1 MGVQEKNEGTLS
13 NGSIAAA
20 NNFLPKDGAQLDPL
34 MRVSSI
40 SSNSNENA
48 LKVRK
53 PYTIS
58 KQREKWTEEEH
69 QRFLE
74 ALKLYGRGWRQIKE
88 HVGTKTAV
96 QIRSHAQK
104 FFSKVVRESSGSN
117 ENSINPIEIPP
128 PRPKRKPVHPY
139 PRKAVDSIK
148 AISVAREPKRSP
160 SPNLSAAEKE
170 TQSPTSVLT
179 AFSSDDQISAVSEQH
194 NRCPSP
200 ISQTVDMQSAR
211 ISSVRKGE
219 LYLSSKSNGG
229 EEKGMLS
236 LESSS
241 ERFSE
246 DSLTMKF
253 KSGSVYKKVDNK
265 LHSPVRSIKLFGRT
279 VMVTGDKQPPGHDFE
294 VTKSLAFDGDS
305 KNTCQAYAEKPV
317 QILPSKHVDV
327 NLALGMDNNGDWN
340 MSPGG
345 APTNTLGNQD
355 KSVPYMKAMPNA
367 PQTCWSLCQ
376 NVPYFYLAPSD
387 QTSTGTCTD
396 HVMEERIQD
405 DNSLESSCADSC
417 SGSPSKNE
425 NENQSPEVKCQ
436 EPCLVGRG
444 NANES
449 KKGFVPYKR
458 CLAQRDTSSAL
469 IVSEERE
476 GRRARVC
483 L

>member
-1 MGVQEKNEGTLS
+1 
-13 NGSIAAA
+13 
-20 NNFLPKDGAQLDPL
+20 
-34 MRVSSI
+34 MRVSSL
-40 SSNSNENA
+40 SSYGNENA

-117 ENSINPIEIPP
+117 ESSINPIEIPP
-128 PRPKRKPVHPY
+128 PRPKRKPLHPY
-139 PRKAVDSIK
+139 PRKAVDSLK
-148 AISVAREPKRSP
+148 AISVARESERSP
-160 SPNLSAAEKE
+160 SPNLSLAEKE
-170 TQSPTSVLT
+170 THSPTSVLT

-200 ISQTVDMQSAR
+200 ISQAVDMQPTRLSP
-211 ISSVRKGE
+211 VRKGE
-219 LYLSSKSNGG
+219 LYLPSKSNVG

-236 LESSS
+236 LESTSGQ
-241 ERFSE
+241 FPE
-246 DSLTMKF
+246 DFLTLKF
-253 KSGSVYKKVDNK
+253 KPGSASKKVDNK
-265 LHSPVRSIKLFGRT
+265 LHSPVKSIKLFGRT
-279 VMVTGDKQPPGHDFE
+279 VMVTNDKQPSLLDFE
-294 VTKSLAFDGDS
+294 VTETLTFEGDS
-305 KNTCQAYAEKPV
+305 KRECKVSAENSV
-317 QILPSKHVDV
+317 EMLPSKHMDV
-327 NLALGMDNNGDWN
+327 SLALGMDNNGDLN
-340 MSPGG
+340 MPPGG
-345 APTNTLGNQD
+345 APTLTLGNQD
-355 KSVPYMKAMPNA
+355 KSVPYVKAFPNA
-367 PQTCWSLCQ
+367 PQTCWSLYQ

-387 QTSTGTCTD
+387 QTSTGTSTD
-396 HVMEERIQD
+396 HIMEERIQN
-405 DNSLESSCADSC
+405 DNSQESSFADSC
-417 SGSPSKNE
+417 SGSPRKDKNE
-425 NENQSPEVKCQ
+425 TQSPEVECQ

-476 GRRARVC
+476 SRRARVC
-483 L
+483 S

>member
-13 NGSIAAA
+13 NGSNAA
-20 NNFLPKDGAQLDPL
+20 NNCLSNDGAQSDPL
-34 MRVSSI
+34 MRVSSL
-40 SSNSNENA
+40 SSYGNENA

-117 ENSINPIEIPP
+117 ESSINPIEIPP
-128 PRPKRKPVHPY
+128 PRPKRKPLHPY
-139 PRKAVDSIK
+139 PRKAVDSLK
-148 AISVAREPKRSP
+148 AISVARESERSP
-160 SPNLSAAEKE
+160 SPNLSLAEKE

-200 ISQTVDMQSAR
+200 ISQAVDMQSTR
-211 ISSVRKGE
+211 RSPIRKGE
-219 LYLSSKSNGG
+219 LYLPSKSNGG

-241 ERFSE
+241 GRFPE
-246 DSLTMKF
+246 DFLTLKF
-253 KSGSVYKKVDNK
+253 KPGCKEADNK

-279 VMVTGDKQPPGHDFE
+279 VMVTDDKQPSPHDFE
-294 VTKSLAFDGDS
+294 VIKSLAFDGDS
-305 KNTCQAYAEKPV
+305 KNNCKGYAEKPV
-317 QILPSKHVDV
+317 QMLSSKHMDV
-327 NLALGMDNNGDWN
+327 SLALGMDNNGDWN
-340 MSPGG
+340 MSTGG
-345 APTNTLGNQD
+345 APTLTLGSQG
-355 KSVPYMKAMPNA
+355 KSAPYVKVMPNA
-367 PQTCWSLCQ
+367 PQTCWSLYQ

-387 QTSTGTCTD
+387 QTSAGTCTD
-396 HVMEERIQD
+396 HVMEERIQN

-417 SGSPSKNE
+417 SGSPSKDKNE
-425 NENQSPEVKCQ
+425 TQSPEVECQ

-483 L
+483 S